1 MAKQEKYRI
10 DFYSLEGYQGRVSLY
25 YEGYTGAVI
34 NLVGGERPFVLR
46 EFNTE
51 ENIYKPIRAQLAEIE
66 ILASA
71 TGTKLDD
78 FLATSDTDI
87 QVYFYYYSFGEVYWT
102 GFVMQAD
109 YREEW
114 QDQNHIITITAT
126 DGFGK
131 LKDILFSN
139 SGIEVTSKQ
148 KVIDMIQ
155 FATGGTALGWDKYQV
170 INNLYHDSMDTTY
183 PNISLNQTYIDPK
196 TFEIEPS
203 IYESSY
209 DVLEKIN
216 ISFNQNIF
224 MYRGFW
230 NIMRVEELYAPST
243 TNLKVLFVDTPPS
256 GPITY
261 NKRFD
266 LQVGVGYDIKPISPQ
281 MLRYIRRLTN
291 QDIVEFNYERFVE
304 VINNSS
310 FVRGDLLLEQPTL
323 KQYEVDNWTFIQGN
337 PRFNTPVTS
346 VNFYR
351 NEEYTSVS
359 GPIIDNYVAIPQ
371 DLTLLNPKNYLIESE
386 PINVYAGERLRL
398 SFEIKFQDTFLN
410 SDTLPTR
417 VAYAKLIAIGAT
429 YYLLSDGKWVG
440 PLLPLD
446 DFAME
451 IEYGSGQNAVETEW
465 NTYELESY
473 ELPANGTLYFYFV
486 CQVIDKNLNNVQI
499 LGQRMFI
506 KNFDFQVYNR
516 FDQFEIGLRTVEAT
530 FTKNNTALEK
540 ARYSTFF
547 DDQLTQAYRG
557 CMFESEIVSGVV
569 QIKTP
574 ITPTDNNWFR
584 LRYSGERQPFR
595 KQNAITHWS
604 HNRYNRNKIDANFYG
619 LTWEDTLRVPIGLI
633 NTVRFMDDDPNKIY
647 YIANLKEI
655 DFASATWSATLE
667 EVWDNARDGS
677 AAITRSFSASVN
689 VGTYVGSQSVP
700 YLTGSN
706 TDFVVT
712 ADNKIIYKGAQT
724 ITNAITIS
732 LSGNIIATS
741 GAFPVQTSF
750 LVKQNGTTIK
760 TQTYPVNVNPQAFTF
775 NLSPAGTITINPNDI
790 FEITFSATEVGKT
803 LNSIQFTSGTFN
815 VNNYT
820 VPNALNYDTYTDK
833 YIYK

>member
-1 MAKQEKYRI
+1 LAKQEKYRI
-10 DFYSLEGYQGRVSLY
+10 DFYSLEGYQARVSLY
-25 YEGYTGAVI
+25 YEGYTGSVTTLTA
-34 NLVGGERPFVLR
+34 GARPFVLK

-51 ENIYKPIRAQLAEIE
+51 EDIYKPIRAQLAEIE

-71 TGTKLDD
+71 TGSKLED

-87 QVYFYYYSFGEVYWT
+87 QIYFYYYNLSEVYWT
-102 GFVMQAD
+102 GYVMQSD

-114 QDQNHIITITAT
+114 QDQNHLITITAT

-139 SGIEVTSKQ
+139 SGVEVTSKQ

-155 FATGGTALGWDKYQV
+155 YATGGTALGWDKYQV
-170 INNLYHDSMDTTY
+170 INNLYHDSMSTTY
-183 PNISLNQTYIDPK
+183 PNISLNQAYIDPK
-196 TFEIEPS
+196 TFETEPS
-203 IYESSY
+203 IYQSSY

-230 NIMRVEELYAPST
+230 NIMRVEELYTPST
-243 TNLKVLFVDTPPS
+243 SNLKVLFVDTPPNL
-256 GPITY
+256 PITY

-281 MLRYIRRLTN
+281 MLRFIKRLTN
-291 QDIVEFNYERFVE
+291 QDIVEFNYDRFVE

-310 FVRGDLLLEQPTL
+310 FVRGALILEQPTL
-323 KQYEVDNWTFIQGN
+323 KQYEVDNWTFVKGD
-337 PRFNTPVTS
+337 PVSNTPVTA

-351 NEEYTSVS
+351 NEEYTSIT
-359 GPIIDNYVAIPQ
+359 GPIIDNYVVIPQ
-371 DLTLLNPKNYLIESE
+371 DLNNVAPEDYMIESE

-398 SFEIKFQDTFLN
+398 SFEMQF
-410 SDTLPTR
+410 SDAFPGSATIYPTR
-417 VAYAKLIAIGAT
+417 VAYAKLVTDTGNFF
-429 YYLLSDGKWVG
+429 LVSDGQWSG
-440 PLLPLD
+440 SPLAQ
-446 DFAME
+446 AMLVNF
-451 IEYGSGQNAVETEW
+451 GSAENIIETEW
-465 NTYELESY
+465 NTLEVESY
-473 ELPANGTLYFYFV
+473 PLPNNGQLYFYFV
-486 CQVIDKNLNNVQI
+486 CDVTLTTWVSGQVIK
-499 LGQRMFI
+499 I
-506 KNFDFQVYNR
+506 KNFDFSVYNR
-516 FDQFEIGLRTVEAT
+516 FDQFELGLEKVEAT

-540 ARYSTFF
+540 ARRQIYF

-557 CMFESEIVSGVV
+557 CIFESEIVSGNV
-569 QIKTP
+569 QLKSP

-584 LRYSGERQPFR
+584 LRYSGERQAFR

-655 DFASATWSATLE
+655 DFASSTWSATLE
-667 EVWDNARDGS
+667 EVWDNDRDGS
-677 AAITRSFSASVN
+677 SAVTRSFSTSVKT
-689 VGTYVGSQSVP
+689 GTYVGTQSVP
-700 YLTGSN
+700 FLTASN
-706 TDFVVT
+706 TDFIVT
-712 ADNKIIYKGAQT
+712 GDNKIIYSGAQT

-732 LSGNIIATS
+732 LSGNIIQTT
-741 GAFPVQTSF
+741 GTLPVATSF

-760 TQTYPVNVNPQAFTF
+760 TQTYPVNINPQPFTF
-775 NLSPAGTITINPNDI
+775 NLSPSGTITINPNDI

-803 LNSIQFTSGTFN
+803 LDSIQFTSGSFQ
-815 VNNYT
+815 VNNYS

>member
-1 MAKQEKYRI
+1 LAKQEKYRI
-10 DFYSLEGYQGRVSLY
+10 DFYSLEGYQARVSLY
-25 YEGYTGAVI
+25 YEGYTGSVTTLTA
-34 NLVGGERPFVLR
+34 GARPFVLK

-51 ENIYKPIRAQLAEIE
+51 EDIYKPIRAQLAEIE

-71 TGTKLDD
+71 TGSKLED

-87 QVYFYYYSFGEVYWT
+87 QIYFYYYNLSEVYWT
-102 GFVMQAD
+102 GYVMQSD

-114 QDQNHIITITAT
+114 QDQNHLITITAT

-139 SGIEVTSKQ
+139 SGVEVTSKQ

-155 FATGGTALGWDKYQV
+155 YATGGTALGWDKYQV
-170 INNLYHDSMDTTY
+170 INNLYHDSMSTTY
-183 PNISLNQTYIDPK
+183 PNISLNQAYIDPK
-196 TFEIEPS
+196 TFETEPS

-243 TNLKVLFVDTPPS
+243 SNLKVLFVDTPPNL
-256 GPITY
+256 PITY

-281 MLRYIRRLTN
+281 MLRFIKRLTN
-291 QDIVEFNYERFVE
+291 QDIVEFNYNRFVE

-310 FVRGDLLLEQPTL
+310 FVRGALILEQPTL
-323 KQYEVDNWTFIQGN
+323 KQYEVDNWTFVKGD
-337 PRFNTPVTS
+337 PVSNTPVTA

-351 NEEYTSVS
+351 NEEYTSIT
-359 GPIIDNYVAIPQ
+359 GPIIDNYVVIPQ
-371 DLTLLNPKNYLIESE
+371 DLNNVAPEDYMIESE

-398 SFEIKFQDTFLN
+398 SFEMQF
-410 SDTLPTR
+410 SDAFPGSATIYPTR
-417 VAYAKLIAIGAT
+417 VAYAKLVTDTGNFF
-429 YYLLSDGKWVG
+429 LVSDGQWSG
-440 PLLPLD
+440 SPLAQ
-446 DFAME
+446 AMLVNF
-451 IEYGSGQNAVETEW
+451 GSAENIIETEW
-465 NTYELESY
+465 NTLEVESY
-473 ELPANGTLYFYFV
+473 PLPNNGQLYFYFV
-486 CQVIDKNLNNVQI
+486 CDVTLTTWVSGQVIK
-499 LGQRMFI
+499 I
-506 KNFDFQVYNR
+506 KNFDFSVYNR
-516 FDQFEIGLRTVEAT
+516 FDQFELGLEKVEAT

-540 ARYSTFF
+540 ARRKIYF

-557 CMFESEIVSGVV
+557 CIFESEIVSGNV
-569 QIKTP
+569 QLKSP

-584 LRYSGERQPFR
+584 LRYSGERQAFR

-647 YIANLKEI
+647 FIANLKEI
-655 DFASATWSATLE
+655 DFASSTWSATLE
-667 EVWDNARDGS
+667 EVWDNDRDGS
-677 AAITRSFSASVN
+677 SAVTRSFSTSVKT
-689 VGTYVGSQSVP
+689 GTYVGTQSVP
-700 YLTGSN
+700 FLTASN
-706 TDFVVT
+706 TDFIVT
-712 ADNKIIYKGAQT
+712 GDNKIIYSGAQT

-732 LSGNIIATS
+732 LSGNIIQTT
-741 GAFPVQTSF
+741 GTLPVATSF

-760 TQTYPVNVNPQAFTF
+760 TQNYPVNVNPQAFTF
-775 NLSPAGTITINPNDI
+775 NLSPSGTITINPNDI

-803 LNSIQFTSGTFN
+803 LDSIQFTSGSFQ
-815 VNNYT
+815 VNNYS

>member
-25 YEGYTGAVI
+25 YEGYTGSVI
-34 NLVGGERPFVLR
+34 NLTAGERPFVLR

-51 ENIYKPIRAQLAEIE
+51 ENIYKPIRAQLAEID

-71 TGTKLDD
+71 TGSKLED

-87 QVYFYYYSFGEVYWT
+87 QIYFYYYNLSEVYWT
-102 GFVMQAD
+102 GYVMQSD

-139 SGIEVTSKQ
+139 SGAEVTSKQ

-155 FATGGTALGWDKYQV
+155 YATGGTALGWDKYQV
-170 INNLYHDSMDTTY
+170 INNLYHDSMNTTY
-183 PNISLNQTYIDPK
+183 PNISLNQAYIDPK
-196 TFEIEPS
+196 TFETEPS

-216 ISFNQNIF
+216 TSFNQTIF

-230 NIMRVEELYAPST
+230 NIMRIEELYCSSA

-256 GPITY
+256 LPITY

-266 LQVGVGYDIKPISPQ
+266 LQVGVNYDIKPISPQ
-281 MLRYIRRLTN
+281 MLRFIKRLTN

-304 VINNSS
+304 VINNAS
-310 FVRGDLLLEQPTL
+310 FVRGDIVATLPTL
-323 KQYEVDNWTFIQGN
+323 KQYEVDNWTLKEGT
-337 PRFNTPVTS
+337 PASNTPVTS
-346 VNFYR
+346 VAFYR
-351 NEEYTSVS
+351 NEIYQSVS
-359 GPIIDNYVAIPQ
+359 GPLIDNYIGIPQ
-371 DLTLLNPKNYLIESE
+371 DRATTLQKDYLIEAE
-386 PINVYAGERLRL
+386 PVNVYAGERLRI
-398 SFEIKFQDTFLN
+398 SFEVKFLYDFATNVNTVYPTTLAYVKLVGITQD
-410 SDTLPTR
+410 
-417 VAYAKLIAIGAT
+417 
-429 YYLLSDGKWVG
+429 YYLGIDGQWRYSGSPFGVIAG
-440 PLLPLD
+440 
-446 DFAME
+446 
-451 IEYGSGQNAVETEW
+451 YGSKDNIFPLEW
-465 NTYELESY
+465 NTIELDSFP
-473 ELPANGTLYFYFV
+473 LPDNGQLYFYFV
-486 CQVIDKNLNNVQI
+486 CPATNWI
-499 LGQRMFI
+499 LGQVAYF
-506 KNFDFQVYNR
+506 KNFDFSVYNR
-516 FDQFEIGLRTVEAT
+516 FDQFELGLQKVEAT

-540 ARYSTFF
+540 ARNITYF

-557 CMFESEIVSGVV
+557 CIFESVIIDGVI

-584 LRYSGERQPFR
+584 LRYSGERQAFR

-619 LTWEDTLRVPIGLI
+619 LTWLDTLRVPIGLI
-633 NTVRFMDDDPNKIY
+633 NTIRFMDDDPNKVY

-655 DFASATWSATLE
+655 DFASATWSVTLE
-667 EVWDNARDGS
+667 EVWDNDRDGS
-677 AAITRSFSASVN
+677 AAITRSFSASVKT
-689 VGTYVGSQSVP
+689 GTYVGSQSVP
-700 YLTGSN
+700 FLIGSN
-706 TDFVVT
+706 TDFVT
-712 ADNKIIYKGAQT
+712 TGDNKIIYRGAQT
-724 ITNAITIS
+724 ITNAIVIS
-732 LSGNIIATS
+732 LSGNIIQTT
-741 GAFPVQTSF
+741 GALPVQTSF

-775 NLSPAGTITINPNDI
+775 NLSPSGTITINPNDI

-803 LNSIQFTSGTFN
+803 LDSIQFTSGSFQ
-815 VNNYT
+815 VNGYS
-820 VPNALNYDTYTDK
+820 VPNALNYDSYNDK

>member
-25 YEGYTGAVI
+25 YEGYTGAVV
-34 NLVGGERPFVLR
+34 NLIGGERPFVLR

-51 ENIYKPIRAQLAEIE
+51 ENIYKPIRAQVAEIE
-66 ILASA
+66 ILASS
-71 TGTKLDD
+71 TGSVLED

-87 QVYFYYYSFGEVYWT
+87 QIYFYYYNLSEVYWT
-102 GFVMQAD
+102 GYVMQAD

-148 KVIDMIQ
+148 NVIDMIQ

-170 INNLYHDSMDTTY
+170 INNLYHDSMNTTY

-196 TFEIEPS
+196 TFEVEPS

-230 NIMRVEELYAPST
+230 NIMRVEELYAPSSS
-243 TNLKVLFVDTPPS
+243 NLKVLFVDTPPS
-256 GPITY
+256 LPITY

-266 LQVGVGYDIKPISPQ
+266 LQVGIGYDIKPISPQ

-323 KQYEVDNWTFIQGN
+323 KQYEVDNWTFIKGD
-337 PRFNTPVTS
+337 PSSNTPVTA

-371 DLTLLNPKNYLIESE
+371 DLTLVSPQDYMIESE

-398 SFEIKFQDTFLN
+398 SFEVKFDDAFPGSATIY
-410 SDTLPTR
+410 PTT
-417 VAYAKLIAIGAT
+417 VAYAKLVGIVNT
-429 YYLLSDGKWVG
+429 YYLGSDGKWYSPSVFPMIIG
-440 PLLPLD
+440 
-446 DFAME
+446 
-451 IEYGSGQNAVETEW
+451 YGSAENIVETEW
-465 NTYELESY
+465 NTFEVESY
-473 ELPANGTLYFYFV
+473 ELPDNGTLYFYFV
-486 CQVIDKNLNNVQI
+486 CDVTPATQV
-499 LGQRMFI
+499 LGQRMLI
-506 KNFDFQVYNR
+506 KNFDFAVYNR

-530 FTKNNTALEK
+530 FTKANTALEK
-540 ARYSTFF
+540 ARNVTFF

-557 CMFESEIVSGVV
+557 CMFESQIVSGVI

-584 LRYSGERQPFR
+584 LRYSGERQSFR

-667 EVWDNARDGS
+667 EVWDNVRDGS
-677 AAITRSFSASVN
+677 AAIVRSFSASVRP
-689 VGTYVGSQSVP
+689 GTYPGSVSVP
-700 YLTGSN
+700 FLTGSN

-712 ADNKIIYKGAQT
+712 SDNKIIYKGAQT

-732 LSGNIIATS
+732 LAGNIISTT

-815 VNNYT
+815 VNSYS

>member
-10 DFYSLEGYQGRVSLY
+10 DFYSLEGYQARVSLY
-25 YEGYTGAVI
+25 YEGYTGSVTTLTA
-34 NLVGGERPFVLR
+34 GARPFVLK

-51 ENIYKPIRAQLAEIE
+51 EDIYKPIRAQLAEIE

-71 TGTKLDD
+71 TGSKLED

-87 QVYFYYYSFGEVYWT
+87 QIYFYYYNLSEVYWT
-102 GFVMQAD
+102 GYVMQSD

-114 QDQNHIITITAT
+114 QDQNHLITITAT

-139 SGIEVTSKQ
+139 SGVEVTSKQ

-155 FATGGTALGWDKYQV
+155 YATGGTALGWDKYQV
-170 INNLYHDSMDTTY
+170 INNLYHDSMSTTY
-183 PNISLNQTYIDPK
+183 PNISLNQAYIDPK
-196 TFEIEPS
+196 TFETEPS

-230 NIMRVEELYAPST
+230 NIMRIEELYTPST
-243 TNLKVLFVDTPPS
+243 SNLKVLFVDTPPNL
-256 GPITY
+256 PITY

-281 MLRYIRRLTN
+281 MLRFIKRLTN
-291 QDIVEFNYERFVE
+291 QDIVEFNYDRFVE
-304 VINNSS
+304 VINNAS
-310 FVRGDLLLEQPTL
+310 FVRGALILEQPTL
-323 KQYEVDNWTFIQGN
+323 KQYDVDNWTFVEGD
-337 PRFNTPVTS
+337 PLSNTPITS
-346 VNFYR
+346 VSFYR
-351 NEEYTSVS
+351 NEEYSSIS

-371 DLTLLNPKNYLIESE
+371 TKNLSSPENYMIEAE
-386 PINVYAGERLRL
+386 PVNAYAGERLRI
-398 SFEIKFQDTFLN
+398 SFEAQFENAFTTGDGKSYIVQLAFVKLVTLVDTYFLK
-410 SDTLPTR
+410 P
-417 VAYAKLIAIGAT
+417 
-429 YYLLSDGKWVG
+429 DGKWVDDSLG
-440 PLLPLD
+440 P
-446 DFAME
+446 FALT
-451 IEYGSGQNAVETEW
+451 INYGTDENVVNTEW
-465 NTYELESY
+465 NTLEVESY
-473 ELPANGTLYFYFV
+473 PLPDNGVITYYFV
-486 CQVIDKNLNNVQI
+486 SMWAPSIVSVN
-499 LGQRMFI
+499 QRIKI
-506 KNFDFQVYNR
+506 KNFNFQIYNR
-516 FDQFEIGLRTVEAT
+516 FDQFELGLEKVEAT

-540 ARYSTFF
+540 ARRQIYF

-557 CMFESEIVSGVV
+557 CIFESEIVSGNV
-569 QIKTP
+569 QLKSP

-584 LRYSGERQPFR
+584 LRYSGERQAFR

-655 DFASATWSATLE
+655 DFASSTWSATLE
-667 EVWDNARDGS
+667 EVWDNDRDGS
-677 AAITRSFSASVN
+677 AAVTRSFSALVKT
-689 VGTYVGSQSVP
+689 GTYTGSQSVP
-700 YLTGSN
+700 FLTGSN
-706 TDFVVT
+706 TDFIVT
-712 ADNKIIYKGAQT
+712 GDNKIIYSGAQT

-732 LSGNIIATS
+732 LSGNIIQTT
-741 GAFPVQTSF
+741 GTLPVATSF

-760 TQTYPVNVNPQAFTF
+760 TQNYPVNVNPQAFTF
-775 NLSPAGTITINPNDI
+775 NLSPSGTITINPNDI

-803 LNSIQFTSGTFN
+803 LDSIQFTSGSFQ
-815 VNNYT
+815 VNNYS

>member
-10 DFYSLEGYQGRVSLY
+10 DFYSLEGYQARVSLY
-25 YEGYTGAVI
+25 YEGYTGSVTTLTA
-34 NLVGGERPFVLR
+34 GARPFVLK

-51 ENIYKPIRAQLAEIE
+51 EDIYKPIRAQLAEIE

-71 TGTKLDD
+71 TGSKLED

-87 QVYFYYYSFGEVYWT
+87 QIYFYYYNLSEVYWT
-102 GFVMQAD
+102 GYVMQSD

-114 QDQNHIITITAT
+114 QDQNHLITITAT

-139 SGIEVTSKQ
+139 SGVEVTSKQ

-155 FATGGTALGWDKYQV
+155 YATGGTALGWDKYQV
-170 INNLYHDSMDTTY
+170 INNLYHDSMSTTY
-183 PNISLNQTYIDPK
+183 PNISLNQAYIDPK
-196 TFEIEPS
+196 TFETEPS
-203 IYESSY
+203 IYQSSY

-230 NIMRVEELYAPST
+230 NIMRVEELYTPST
-243 TNLKVLFVDTPPS
+243 SNLKVLFVDTPPNL
-256 GPITY
+256 PITY

-281 MLRYIRRLTN
+281 MLRFIKRLTN
-291 QDIVEFNYERFVE
+291 QDIVEFNYDRFVE

-310 FVRGDLLLEQPTL
+310 FVRGALILEQPTL
-323 KQYEVDNWTFIQGN
+323 KQYEVDNWTFVKGD
-337 PRFNTPVTS
+337 PVSNTPVTA

-351 NEEYTSVS
+351 NEEYTSIT
-359 GPIIDNYVAIPQ
+359 GPIIDNYVVIPQ
-371 DLTLLNPKNYLIESE
+371 DLNNVAPEDYMIESE

-398 SFEIKFQDTFLN
+398 SFEMQF
-410 SDTLPTR
+410 SDAFPGSATIYPTR
-417 VAYAKLIAIGAT
+417 VAYAKLVTDTGNFF
-429 YYLLSDGKWVG
+429 LVSDGQWSG
-440 PLLPLD
+440 SPLAQ
-446 DFAME
+446 AMLVNF
-451 IEYGSGQNAVETEW
+451 GSAENIIETEW
-465 NTYELESY
+465 NTLEVESY
-473 ELPANGTLYFYFV
+473 PLPNNGQLYFYFV
-486 CQVIDKNLNNVQI
+486 CDVTLTTWVSGQVIK
-499 LGQRMFI
+499 I
-506 KNFDFQVYNR
+506 KNFDFSVYNR
-516 FDQFEIGLRTVEAT
+516 FDQFELGLEKVEAT

-540 ARYSTFF
+540 ARRQIYF

-557 CMFESEIVSGVV
+557 CIFESEIVSGNV
-569 QIKTP
+569 QLKSP

-584 LRYSGERQPFR
+584 LRYSGERQAFR

-655 DFASATWSATLE
+655 DFASSTWSATLE
-667 EVWDNARDGS
+667 EVWDNDRDGS
-677 AAITRSFSASVN
+677 SAVTRSFSTSVKT
-689 VGTYVGSQSVP
+689 GTYVGTQSVP
-700 YLTGSN
+700 FLTASN
-706 TDFVVT
+706 TDFIVT
-712 ADNKIIYKGAQT
+712 GDNKIIYSGAQT

-732 LSGNIIATS
+732 LSGNIIQTT
-741 GAFPVQTSF
+741 GTLPVATSF

-760 TQTYPVNVNPQAFTF
+760 TQTYPVNINPQPFTF
-775 NLSPAGTITINPNDI
+775 NLSPSGTITINPNDI

-803 LNSIQFTSGTFN
+803 LDSIQFTSGSFQ
-815 VNNYT
+815 VNNYS

>member
-1 MAKQEKYRI
+1 LAKQEKYRI

-170 INNLYHDSMDTTY
+170 INNLYHDSMSTTY

-230 NIMRVEELYAPST
+230 NIMRVEELYAPSSS
-243 TNLKVLFVDTPPS
+243 NLKVLFVDTPPS

-310 FVRGDLLLEQPTL
+310 FVRGDLLLDQPTL

-337 PRFNTPVTS
+337 PLINSPVTS

-359 GPIIDNYVAIPQ
+359 SPILDNYVAIPQ
-371 DLTLLNPKNYLIESE
+371 DLTLVGAKDYLIQSE
-386 PINVYAGERLRL
+386 PIDVFSGERLRI
-398 SFEIKFQDTFLN
+398 SFELKFDDEFTGSADAF
-410 SDTLPTR
+410 PTR
-417 VAYAKLIAIGAT
+417 VAYVKLIGLSGT
-429 YYLLSDGKWVG
+429 YYLLSDGKWTPPVDPSFGVG
-440 PLLPLD
+440 APMTID
-446 DFAME
+446 
-451 IEYGSGQNAVETEW
+451 YGSGQNLVETEW
-465 NTYELESY
+465 NTFEVESY
-473 ELPANGTLYFYFV
+473 ELPDNGTLYFYFV
-486 CQVIDKNLNNVQI
+486 SFVQAGAQI
-499 LGQRMFI
+499 LGQRI
-506 KNFDFQVYNR
+506 LVKNFDFQVYNR
-516 FDQFEIGLRTVEAT
+516 FDQFELGLQKVQAT
-530 FTKNNTALEK
+530 FTKANSALEK
-540 ARYSTFF
+540 QIYTTYF
-547 DDQLTQAYRG
+547 DDQLTKAYRG
-557 CMFESEIVSGVV
+557 CIFESDA
-569 QIKTP
+569 T
-574 ITPTDNNWFR
+574 TPTDNNWFR

-595 KQNAITHWS
+595 KENAITHWS

-677 AAITRSFSASVN
+677 AAITRSFTASVK

-724 ITNAITIS
+724 ITNPITIS
-732 LSGNIIATS
+732 LAGNIIATS

-775 NLSPAGTITINPNDI
+775 NLSPAGSITINPNDI

>member
-1 MAKQEKYRI
+1 LAKQEKYRI
-10 DFYSLEGYQGRVSLY
+10 DFYSLEGYQARVSLY
-25 YEGYTGAVI
+25 YEGYTGSVTTLTA
-34 NLVGGERPFVLR
+34 GARPFVLK

-51 ENIYKPIRAQLAEIE
+51 EDIYKPIRAQLAEIE

-71 TGTKLDD
+71 TGSKLED

-87 QVYFYYYSFGEVYWT
+87 QIYFYYYNLSEVYWT
-102 GFVMQAD
+102 GYVMQSD

-114 QDQNHIITITAT
+114 QDQNHLITITAT

-139 SGIEVTSKQ
+139 SGVEVTSKQ

-155 FATGGTALGWDKYQV
+155 YTTGGTALGWDKYQV
-170 INNLYHDSMDTTY
+170 INNLYHDSMSTTY
-183 PNISLNQTYIDPK
+183 PNISLNQAYIDPK
-196 TFEIEPS
+196 TFETEPS

-230 NIMRVEELYAPST
+230 NIMRIEELYAPST
-243 TNLKVLFVDTPPS
+243 SNLKVLFVDTPPNL
-256 GPITY
+256 PITY

-281 MLRYIRRLTN
+281 MLRFIKRLTN
-291 QDIVEFNYERFVE
+291 QDIVEFNYDRFVE

-310 FVRGDLLLEQPTL
+310 FVRGALILEQPTL
-323 KQYEVDNWTFIQGN
+323 KQYEVDNWTFVKGD
-337 PRFNTPVTS
+337 PVSNTPVTA

-351 NEEYTSVS
+351 NEEYTSIT
-359 GPIIDNYVAIPQ
+359 GPIIDNYVIIPQ
-371 DLTLLNPKNYLIESE
+371 DLNNVAPEDYMIESE

-398 SFEIKFQDTFLN
+398 SFEMQF
-410 SDTLPTR
+410 SDAFPGSATIYPTR
-417 VAYAKLIAIGAT
+417 VAYAKLVTDTGNFF
-429 YYLLSDGKWVG
+429 LVSDGQWSG
-440 PLLPLD
+440 SPLAQ
-446 DFAME
+446 AMLVNF
-451 IEYGSGQNAVETEW
+451 GSAENIIETEW
-465 NTYELESY
+465 NTLEVESY
-473 ELPANGTLYFYFV
+473 PLPNNGQLYFYFV
-486 CQVIDKNLNNVQI
+486 CDVTLTTWVSGQVIK
-499 LGQRMFI
+499 I
-506 KNFDFQVYNR
+506 KNFDFSVYNR
-516 FDQFEIGLRTVEAT
+516 FDQFELGLEKVEAT

-540 ARYSTFF
+540 ARRQIYF

-557 CMFESEIVSGVV
+557 CIFESEIVSGNV
-569 QIKTP
+569 QLKSP

-584 LRYSGERQPFR
+584 LRYIGERQAFR

-633 NTVRFMDDDPNKIY
+633 NTIRFMDDDPNKIY

-655 DFASATWSATLE
+655 DFASATWTATLE
-667 EVWDNARDGS
+667 EVWDNDRDGS
-677 AAITRSFSASVN
+677 AAVTRSFSALVKT
-689 VGTYVGSQSVP
+689 GTYTGSQSVP
-700 YLTGSN
+700 FLTGSN
-706 TDFVVT
+706 TDFIVT
-712 ADNKIIYKGAQT
+712 GDNKIIYSGAQT

-732 LSGNIIATS
+732 LSGNIIQTT
-741 GAFPVQTSF
+741 GTLPVATSF

-775 NLSPAGTITINPNDI
+775 NLSPSGTITINPNDI
-790 FEITFSATEVGKT
+790 FEITFSATQVGKT
-803 LNSIQFTSGTFN
+803 LDSIQFTSGSFQ
-815 VNNYT
+815 VNNYS

>member
-10 DFYSLEGYQGRVSLY
+10 EFYSLEGYLGRISLY
-25 YEGYTGAVI
+25 YEGYTGSVTTLTA
-34 NLVGGERPFVLR
+34 GARPFVLK

-51 ENIYKPIRAQLAEIE
+51 EDIYKPIRAQLAEIE

-71 TGTKLDD
+71 TGSKLED

-87 QVYFYYYSFGEVYWT
+87 QVYFYYVSTSEVYWT
-102 GFVMQAD
+102 GYVMQSD

-114 QDQNHIITITAT
+114 QDQNHLITITAT

-139 SGIEVTSKQ
+139 SGVEVTSKQ

-155 FATGGTALGWDKYQV
+155 YATGGTALGWDKYQV
-170 INNLYHDSMDTTY
+170 INNLYHDSMSTTY
-183 PNISLNQTYIDPK
+183 PNISLNQAYIDPK
-196 TFEIEPS
+196 TFETEPS

-230 NIMRVEELYAPST
+230 NIMRIEELYTPST
-243 TNLKVLFVDTPPS
+243 SNLKVLFVDTPPS
-256 GPITY
+256 LPITY

-266 LQVGVGYDIKPISPQ
+266 LEVGVGYDIKPISPQ
-281 MLRYIRRLTN
+281 MLRFIKRLTN
-291 QDIVEFNYERFVE
+291 QDIVEFNYDRFVE

-310 FVRGDLLLEQPTL
+310 FVRGALILEQPTL
-323 KQYEVDNWTFIQGN
+323 KQYEVDNWTFVQGD
-337 PRFNTPVTS
+337 PVSNTPVTA

-351 NEEYTSVS
+351 NEEYTSIT
-359 GPIIDNYVAIPQ
+359 GPIIDNYVVIPQ
-371 DLTLLNPKNYLIESE
+371 DLNNVAPEDYMIESE

-398 SFEIKFQDTFLN
+398 SFEMQF
-410 SDTLPTR
+410 SDAFPGSATIYPTR
-417 VAYAKLIAIGAT
+417 VAYAKLVTDTGNFF
-429 YYLLSDGKWVG
+429 LVSDGQWSG
-440 PLLPLD
+440 SPLAQ
-446 DFAME
+446 AMLVNF
-451 IEYGSGQNAVETEW
+451 GSAENIIETEW
-465 NTYELESY
+465 NTLEVESY
-473 ELPANGTLYFYFV
+473 PLPNNGQLYFYFV
-486 CQVIDKNLNNVQI
+486 CDVTLTTWVSGQVIK
-499 LGQRMFI
+499 I
-506 KNFDFQVYNR
+506 KNFDFSVYNR
-516 FDQFEIGLRTVEAT
+516 FDQFELGLEKVEAT

-540 ARYSTFF
+540 ARRQIYF

-557 CMFESEIVSGVV
+557 CIFESEIVSGNV
-569 QIKTP
+569 QLKSP

-584 LRYSGERQPFR
+584 LRYSGERQAFR

-619 LTWEDTLRVPIGLI
+619 LTWLDPGRVAIGLI
-633 NTVRFMDDDPNKIY
+633 NTIKFMDDDPNKIY

-667 EVWDNARDGS
+667 EVWDNDRDGS
-677 AAITRSFSASVN
+677 AAVTRSFSALVKT
-689 VGTYVGSQSVP
+689 GTYTGSQSVP
-700 YLTGSN
+700 FLTGSN
-706 TDFVVT
+706 TDFIVT
-712 ADNKIIYKGAQT
+712 GDNKIIYSGAQT

-732 LSGNIIATS
+732 LSGNIIQTT
-741 GAFPVQTSF
+741 GTLPVATSF

-760 TQTYPVNVNPQAFTF
+760 TQNYPVNVNPQAFTF
-775 NLSPAGTITINPNDI
+775 NLSPSGTITINPNDI

-803 LNSIQFTSGTFN
+803 LDSIQFTSGSFQ
-815 VNNYT
+815 VNNYS